1 MTLKDFFD
9 LLTAN
14 PAYVIFYF
22 SIIPFAA
29 LLAGWLGKGEGH
41 IAPWKYLYST
51 LIYLICVPG
60 IFAITVSIYQFLF
73 ERRSIWEAD
82 VFTQVLPIIS
92 MILTLQIIR
101 RNVDLDYIPGFD
113 KLGGLVMI
121 ITAAL
126 AIMWFI
132 DRLRIIAFTFIRFE
146 FVILF
151 LVGLIIIIRYGWSK
165 AFSRR

>member
-1 MTLKDFFD
+1 MTLKEFFD

-41 IAPWKYLYST
+41 IAPWKYLYTT

-60 IFAITVSIYQFLF
+60 IFAITVSVYQFLF

-101 RNVDLDYIPGFD
+101 RNVDLAYIPGFD
-113 KLGGLVMI
+113 RLGGLVAI

-126 AIMWFI
+126 AIMWLI

-151 LVGLIIIIRYGWSK
+151 LVGLIIIIRFGWSR